1 MQAEHPVRYLVSVM
15 RNNHIRHQQLAE
27 TLTEAE
33 ELAERM
39 GAAAGTEVEI
49 SEVHERAETDLT
61 THTRELVEELQE
73 ASD

>member
-27 TLTEAE
+27 TLAEAE

-39 GAAAGTEVEI
+39 SAAAGTQVEI

-73 ASD
+73 G

>member
-15 RNNHIRHQQLAE
+15 RNNHVRHQQLAE
-27 TLTEAE
+27 TLAEAE
-33 ELAERM
+33 GLATKFAE
-39 GAAAGTEVEI
+39 AAGATVEI

-73 ASD
+73 G